1 MRASHRRTSPTFLP
15 LFAHNKKSPDGEV
28 GRYSSALALEAKHR
42 KRGYVSENWLPAGV
56 ERMTFQDALETEIM
70 II

>member
-15 LFAHNKKSPDGEV
+15 FFAHNKSPNGEV

-56 ERMTFQDALETEIM
+56 ERMAFQDALETEIT